1 MSITHKVY
9 IMNILF
15 VTDIFNAGG
24 REKVIVD
31 LANYCFKIGHVVT
44 VLVLDGNQSNYAEH
58 LDAGVVCQKFNILK
72 NGKFSLNPIAYAKL
86 GFYLKENK
94 PDIIHYH
101 LYAFRLLVCSL
112 ISKLFFI
119 SSQQVRT
126 VHTSGLF
133 YEESESFIKK
143 WRLDSEKVATKISNM
158 SVIGISKKIHEN
170 NIRFFHSYT
179 NKLFL
184 IYNGIDI
191 SSYHYER
198 NRNAGENKI
207 VFVYLA
213 RLVDGKNHDFL
224 LKIWS
229 SFIKEHKNAELL
241 IVGDGDLKEMLEYLA
256 ENLKLHDSVKFL
268 GHISNVRH
276 ILANAN
282 IALFPS
288 SYEGF
293 SISLLEYFASSLP
306 VVAHDIPAFSE
317 ISTHGENIY
326 LIPMFNADSYLSS
339 MSSLYFDAS
348 LRQLVGEKAR
358 LVAEQFSLE
367 RFSLEHLSLYNSLLA
382 GEYK

>member
-1 MSITHKVY
+1 
-9 IMNILF
+9 MNLLF
-15 VTDIFNAGG
+15 VTDAFNAGG
-24 REKVIVD
+24 REKVISD
-31 LANYCFKIGHVVT
+31 LANCCFKAGHTVT
-44 VLVLDGNQSNYAEH
+44 VLILDGHQSDYVKNLE
-58 LDAGVVCQKFNILK
+58 AGILYKKSNILN
-72 NGKFSLNPIAYAKL
+72 NGRFTLNPIAYAKL
-86 GFYLKENK
+86 GLYFKKNK

-119 SSQQVRT
+119 SAQQVRT

-133 YEESESFIKK
+133 YEERTSFLNKA
-143 WRLDSEKVATKISNM
+143 RLGSEKIAAKLSDL
-158 SVIGISKKIHEN
+158 SVIGISKQIHEN
-170 NIRFFHSYT
+170 NIRFFHSHT
-179 NKLFL
+179 SKLFR
-184 IYNGIDI
+184 IYNGIDV
-191 SSYHYER
+191 SSYYYEV
-198 NRNAGENKI
+198 NRNAKDNKI

-224 LKIWS
+224 LNIWS
-229 SFIKEHKNAELL
+229 LFIKEHKNAELL
-241 IVGDGDLKEMLEYLA
+241 IVGDGDLREMLEHLA
-256 ENLKLHDSVKFL
+256 GNLKLHDSVKFL
-268 GHISNVRH
+268 GNISNVRH

-326 LIPMFNADSYLSS
+326 LIPMFNADRYLNA

-348 LRQLVGEKAR
+348 LRQLIGEKAR

-367 RFSLEHLSLYNSLLA
+367 KFSLEHLSLYKSLLT

>member
-1 MSITHKVY
+1 
-9 IMNILF
+9 MNLLF
-15 VTDIFNAGG
+15 VTDVFNAGG
-24 REKVIVD
+24 REKVISD
-31 LANYCFKIGHVVT
+31 LANCCFKAGHTVT
-44 VLVLDGNQSNYAEH
+44 VLILDGHQSDYVKNLE
-58 LDAGVVCQKFNILK
+58 AGILYKKSNILN
-72 NGKFSLNPIAYAKL
+72 NGRFTLNPIAYAKL
-86 GFYLKENK
+86 GLYFKKNK

-119 SSQQVRT
+119 SAQQVRT

-133 YEESESFIKK
+133 YEERTSFLNKA
-143 WRLDSEKVATKISNM
+143 RLGSEKIAAKLSDL
-158 SVIGISKKIHEN
+158 SVIGISKQIHEN
-170 NIRFFHSYT
+170 NIRFFHSHT
-179 NKLFL
+179 SKLFR
-184 IYNGIDI
+184 IYNGIDV
-191 SSYHYER
+191 SSYYYEV
-198 NRNAGENKI
+198 NRNAKDNKI

-224 LKIWS
+224 LNIWS
-229 SFIKEHKNAELL
+229 LFIKEHKNAELL
-241 IVGDGDLKEMLEYLA
+241 IVGDGDLREMLEHLA
-256 ENLKLHDSVKFL
+256 GNLKLHNSVKFL
-268 GHISNVRH
+268 GNISNVRH

-326 LIPMFNADSYLSS
+326 LIPIFNADRYLNA

-348 LRQLVGEKAR
+348 LRQLIGEKAR
-358 LVAEQFSLE
+358 LVAEQFSFE
-367 RFSLEHLSLYNSLLA
+367 KFSLEHLSLYKSLLT

>member
-1 MSITHKVY
+1 MK
-9 IMNILF
+9 ILI

-24 REKVIVD
+24 REKVISD
-31 LANYCFKIGHVVT
+31 LANYCFKAGHSVT
-44 VLVLDGNQSNYAEH
+44 VLVLDGEQSNYAEH
-58 LDAGVVCQKFNILK
+58 LEIGIFCKKLNILN
-72 NGKFSLNPIAYAKL
+72 NGKYSLNPMDYAKF

-101 LYAFRLLVCSL
+101 LYAFRLLACSL

-119 SSQQVRT
+119 SAQQVRT

-133 YEESESFIKK
+133 YEERTSLLNKV
-143 WRLDSEKVATKISNM
+143 RLGSEKLAAKISGL

-170 NIRFFHSYT
+170 NIHFFHSHT
-179 NKLFL
+179 SKLFR

-191 SSYHYER
+191 SSYYEV
-198 NRNAGENKI
+198 NRSAKDKKI

-224 LKIWS
+224 LNIWS
-229 SFIKEHKNAELL
+229 CFIKEHKNAELL
-241 IVGDGDLKEMLEYLA
+241 IVGDGDLKEILEHLA

-268 GHISNVRH
+268 GHISNVRN

-326 LIPMFNADSYLSS
+326 LIPVFNADKYLDA

-348 LRQLVGEKAR
+348 LRQLIGEKAK

-367 RFSLEHLSLYNSLLA
+367 RFSLEHLSLYNSLMT
-382 GEYK
+382 GGYK

>member
-1 MSITHKVY
+1 MK
-9 IMNILF
+9 ILF
-15 VTDIFNAGG
+15 VTDTFNSGG
-24 REKVIVD
+24 REKVISD
-31 LANYCFKIGHVVT
+31 LANYCIQIGHVVT
-44 VLVLDGNQSNYAEH
+44 VLVLDGEQSNYADNLEK
-58 LDAGVVCQKFNILK
+58 GVVCKQLNILK
-72 NGKFSLNPIAYAKL
+72 NGNFSLNPMAYAKL
-86 GFYLKENK
+86 GSYLKEHK

-112 ISKLFFI
+112 ISKLYFI
-119 SSQQVRT
+119 PAKQVRT

-133 YEESESFIKK
+133 YEERSTFINKL
-143 WRLDSEKVATKISNM
+143 RLGSEKLATKISDL
-158 SVIGISKKIHEN
+158 SVIGISKQIHEN
-170 NIRFFHSYT
+170 NINFFQSHTS
-179 NKLFL
+179 KLFL

-191 SSYHYER
+191 SCYYKS
-198 NRNAGENKI
+198 NRSAMDKKV

-224 LKIWS
+224 LNIWS
-229 SFIKEHKNAELL
+229 CFIKEHKNAELL
-241 IVGDGDLKEMLEYLA
+241 IVGDGDLKEVLEHQA
-256 ENLKLHDSVKFL
+256 GNLKLHDSVKFL
-268 GHISNVRH
+268 GHMSNVIT

-326 LIPMFNADSYLSS
+326 LIPVFNSGEYLKA

-348 LRQLVGEKAR
+348 LRQSIGGKAR
-358 LVAEQFSLE
+358 LIAEQFSLE
-367 RFSLEHLSLYNSLLA
+367 RFSLEHLSLYNSLMI